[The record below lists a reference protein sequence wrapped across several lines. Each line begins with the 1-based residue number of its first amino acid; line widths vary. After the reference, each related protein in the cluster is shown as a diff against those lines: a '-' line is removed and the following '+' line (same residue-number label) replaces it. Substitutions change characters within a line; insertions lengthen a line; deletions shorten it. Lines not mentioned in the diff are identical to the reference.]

1 MVTLCKRKHEMAD
14 DTLMDLV
21 TEAFPVTVFAKQL
34 EDKSR
39 KIREIMECET
49 LPDGSRQ
56 YNTLYRFRITENRLE
71 DGKFHIDGVHEAV
84 SPISESLQKRFV
96 ENGMPQQELD
106 RLMESFEQT
115 VPAESSPH
123 AEGSAVA
130 KTTAATDKNTL
141 QEGGKTV

>member
-1 MVTLCKRKHEMAD
+1 M
-14 DTLMDLV
+14 
-21 TEAFPVTVFAKQL
+21 TVFAKQL

-39 KIREIMECET
+39 KIMEIMECET
-49 LPDGSRQ
+49 LPDAPANTIPSIGSGSRKTGWRMESS
-56 YNTLYRFRITENRLE
+56 TLTASMKRCRQ
-71 DGKFHIDGVHEAV
+71 
-84 SPISESLQKRFV
+84 SSESLQKRFV

>member
-1 MVTLCKRKHEMAD
+1 MAPANTAVECKPPPA
-14 DTLMDLV
+14 
-21 TEAFPVTVFAKQL
+21 AP
-34 EDKSR
+34 
-39 KIREIMECET
+39 
-49 LPDGSRQ
+49 RQ